1 MLPEDVTSLN
11 QNLRAMQMTLEKYDG
26 STPFLDRHKEFD
38 MFCQATKRE
47 QDVDKLHLL
56 VFNLHGQAKE
66 TYRAIADE
74 DQKDFAKVC
83 QALRDI
89 FDERQSQRHQR
100 KLAFYKR
107 HQEPHESL
115 RDFVLAA
122 QRAARGLGLSQ
133 QDIVDTIVEN
143 ARPQACIALKGHHFK
158 SVNDLLKSGLISE
171 NFGEPA
177 EESTLKILMEEVR
190 ALRLERQQQATPMP
204 PTVKQGTT
212 TVTKGTS
219 RETISAKADHVETS
233 GPPTTTP
240 NHNNKEPPQIS
251 GRIGP
256 VLEIATMNSRN
267 SNTLAV
273 SVGLMNVREEVNA
286 LLMESF
292 VCNVAS
298 QATSPRFAE
307 RGIPSAVR
315 TTRPRVLVI

>member
-1 MLPEDVTSLN
+1 MLPEEVTSLN

-26 STPFLDRHKEFD
+26 STPFSDWHKEFD

-47 QDVDKLHLL
+47 QDVEKLHLL

-122 QRAARGLGLSQ
+122 QRAARGLGLPQ

-143 ARPQACIALKGHHFK
+143 ARPQARIALKGHHFK

-190 ALRLERQQQATPMP
+190 ALRLERQQQATTMP
-204 PTVKQGTT
+204 PTVKA
-212 TVTKGTS
+212 VT
-219 RETISAKADHVETS
+219 
-233 GPPTTTP
+233 
-240 NHNNKEPPQIS
+240 
-251 GRIGP
+251 
-256 VLEIATMNSRN
+256 
-267 SNTLAV
+267 
-273 SVGLMNVREEVNA
+273 
-286 LLMESF
+286 
-292 VCNVAS
+292 
-298 QATSPRFAE
+298 FAE
-307 RGIPSAVR
+307 PAGNYNGYQGNFQGNYQRQS
-315 TTRPRVLVI
+315 RPRGNFRAPYHNTKPQQQGATANFGKDRSRSRDRDDEQQKQQYTCGKCGAYECKGGSKCFANGKICLRCGKPGHFAQVCRARDPQRR